1 MTAFVKSGQTQ
12 LAHDA
17 LLAVMPAG
25 ATHEPCD
32 LCSETKTVKEVA
44 QVADADRTYT
54 EAEHLA
60 LAADAVKR
68 ETASLTEAKE
78 AAATKVTELSSKVD
92 VLESE
97 KASLT
102 AEKEAAVKALED
114 FKAEVERAKEIE
126 SAKSDRKAKVKAA
139 NASLADAYFTDER
152 VQRWA
157 EMTEEAFTAFLED
170 IAPAAVGQS
179 KETAAFAGGE
189 SPTDPGKPTVGL
201 LFAAR
206 RGEKN

>member
-1 MTAFVKSGQTQ
+1 MTAFVKSEQAQ

-25 ATHEPCD
+25 ATHEICD
-32 LCSETKTVKEVA
+32 LCPETKTVKEVA

-68 ETASLTEAKE
+68 ETASVTSAKE
-78 AAATKVTELSSKVD
+78 TAEAQVAELTTKVD

-97 KASLT
+97 KATLQSDKDT
-102 AEKEAAVKALED
+102 AVKALED

-126 SAKSDRKAKVKAA
+126 GAKSDRKAKVKAA

-157 EMTEEAFTAFLED
+157 EMTEEAFTAFLDD
-170 IAPAAVGQS
+170 IAPATAAT
-179 KETAAFAGGE
+179 KETAAFTGGT
-189 SPTDPGKPTVGL
+189 SPTDPGKPTVGS
-201 LFAAR
+201 LFAAK